1 MCGHAPICMIQKHF
15 RLETVLE
22 NRFDAPTVEYLG
34 DILYT
39 VFIGAGTLSRHTINP
54 TDDKEVI
61 DAKTLIADY
70 ISGTMFLGNGIS
82 DFDPQA
88 ETQISKLAPVT
99 TAYSSGAAGMAGNAY
114 LRIVADDGSCL
125 ISQTTCTSQG
135 YWTGAM
141 DIYSKEGTRLGT
153 LAAPLYAGLPL
164 VDSVSITNLI
174 TDAYT
179 EDGKL
184 DPNGTYRYFRVNA
197 IGGPRLNYII
207 TSTNISSLFIE
218 WVNGLPDYTPQPGPA
233 GDDPYSKGGTSGKGG
248 GTGTFSRTGDLIQIP
263 KLPTLSAVDAG
274 FITLFNPSIGELR
287 SLAAYMWSDAFSI
300 ETFKKIFADPM
311 DCILGMSIVPVNVP
325 NGSSKEVKVGNI
337 GTGVSMTTAA
347 TQYVSVDC
355 GTLNV
360 EEYWGAY
367 LDYDPYTKAEIYLPY
382 IGTHPVAID
391 DVMGKSVRVV
401 YHIDILSGA
410 CIAFIQCGGTVIY
423 SFAGQCASSIPI
435 TGNDWTNVINGVL
448 QIAGSI
454 GTMVATGGIS
464 SPMSIANIASTA
476 INSAKPQV
484 EKSGSLGGTGGM
496 LGVQTP
502 YLIITWPRQAVPYRQ
517 NAFKGY
523 PSNITSTLGVLSGF
537 TVVDSIHLENVPAT
551 GEELDEIINLL
562 REGVIL

>member
-1 MCGHAPICMIQKHF
+1 MAISTSLGTIYYPAIKLNDGVATNDDAIIWSNDVYFSSYTYKASHFFSQRTGDVITGYEYHDITSADDPSFIVFNNGRITQRVYFTRQENNFYGYMETLTNGQWVRDQNPAFLEQPMAEGAPHF
-15 RLETVLE
+15 VLVYSDDGLFMFGSGISRIKEYALNDPPTSQSVSDVTEYFKPMSKTPGQIVGNGLTQINFSLGRGYKQRTFSIE
-22 NRFDAPTVEYLG
+22 NSQLIKSISTEVTPTPE
-34 DILYT
+34 D
-39 VFIGAGTLSRHTINP
+39 P
-54 TDDKEVI
+54 TDP
-61 DAKTLIADY
+61 Y
-70 ISGTMFLGNGIS
+70 NRG
-82 DFDPQA
+82 
-88 ETQISKLAPVT
+88 
-99 TAYSSGAAGMAGNAY
+99 
-114 LRIVADDGSCL
+114 GS
-125 ISQTTCTSQG
+125 
-135 YWTGAM
+135 
-141 DIYSKEGTRLGT
+141 
-153 LAAPLYAGLPL
+153 
-164 VDSVSITNLI
+164 
-174 TDAYT
+174 
-179 EDGKL
+179 
-184 DPNGTYRYFRVNA
+184 
-197 IGGPRLNYII
+197 
-207 TSTNISSLFIE
+207 
-218 WVNGLPDYTPQPGPA
+218 
-233 GDDPYSKGGTSGKGG
+233 TSGGG
-248 GTGTFSRTGDLIQIP
+248 GTGTFSRTGDNISIP
-263 KLPTLSAVDAG
+263 NLPTLSAVDAG
-274 FITLFNPSIGELR
+274 FITLFNPTIAELR

-300 ETFKKIFADPM
+300 ETFKKIFANPM

-325 NGSSKEVKVGNI
+325 NGASKEVKVGNI

-347 TQYVSVDC
+347 SQYVSVDC

-448 QIAGSI
+448 QIAGAI
-454 GTMVATGGIS
+454 GSMVATPSFSNITRNITNVAS
-464 SPMSIANIASTA
+464 SVVSGS
-476 INSAKPQV
+476 KPQV

-523 PSNITSTLGVLSGF
+523 PSNVTASLGSLSGF

-551 GEELDEIINLL
+551 GEELDEIMNLL
-562 REGVIL
+562 RGGVIL

>member
-1 MCGHAPICMIQKHF
+1 MAIINVTADMIEKVSTYGISTNMGVVYYPAIKLSSGIFAEGDNASISNQIRIEGHVKASIFVCRRTGSDIEGYVYHNVTSPSDPAYLIFTNIPVVREVTSRILF
-15 RLETVLE
+15 SVDN
-22 NRFDAPTVEYLG
+22 NRFMSEVSVKTGDQWEIKGTMPSKQTGDGTV
-34 DILYT
+34 ILYC
-39 VFIGAGTLSRHTINP
+39 FY
-54 TDDKEVI
+54 TDDGFYQMGVTGSYVASYY
-61 DAKTLIADY
+61 DGDPQTGSNL
-70 ISGTMFLGNGIS
+70 S
-82 DFDPQA
+82 DFTLVRRPSPLTPGEMVANSFFALSGSQSIYTFRYSD
-88 ETQISKLAPVT
+88 SKNLLDASVEVEP
-99 TAYSSGAAGMAGNAY
+99 SP
-114 LRIVADDGSCL
+114 DGPS
-125 ISQTTCTSQG
+125 
-135 YWTGAM
+135 
-141 DIYSKEGTRLGT
+141 E
-153 LAAPLYAGLPL
+153 
-164 VDSVSITNLI
+164 
-174 TDAYT
+174 
-179 EDGKL
+179 
-184 DPNGTYRYFRVNA
+184 
-197 IGGPRLNYII
+197 
-207 TSTNISSLFIE
+207 
-218 WVNGLPDYTPQPGPA
+218 
-233 GDDPYSKGGTSGKGG
+233 DPYNKGGSTSGGG
-248 GTGTFSRTGDLIQIP
+248 GTGTFSRTGDNISIP
-263 KLPTLSAVDAG
+263 NLPTLSAVDAG
-274 FITLFNPSIGELR
+274 FITLFNPSISELR

-391 DVMGKSVRVV
+391 DVMGKSVHVV

-454 GTMVATGGIS
+454 GTMIATGGMS
-464 SPMSIANIASTA
+464 APMNIASMASTA

-484 EKSGSLGGTGGM
+484 EKSGALGGTGGM

-502 YLIITWPRQAVPYRQ
+502 YLIITWPRQAVPYKQ
-517 NAFKGY
+517 NFFKGY
-523 PSNITSTLGVLSGF
+523 PSNITASLGSLSGF